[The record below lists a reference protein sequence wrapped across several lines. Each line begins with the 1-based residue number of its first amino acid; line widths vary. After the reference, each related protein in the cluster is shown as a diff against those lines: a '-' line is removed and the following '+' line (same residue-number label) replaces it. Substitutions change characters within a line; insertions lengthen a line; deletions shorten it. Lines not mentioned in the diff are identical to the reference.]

1 MNNLTGFLGTAG
13 LLCLLG
19 CTAQPIDST
28 QGSASADFRVANVG
42 NAQEVA
48 IQPTPMTPDRVV
60 CRRETPTGSL
70 IPRTRCYTQREI
82 DQQGIEAREWLAS
95 DGLRGSLTVADP
107 LSR

>member
-1 MNNLTGFLGTAG
+1 MNSLTGFLGTAG
-13 LLCLLG
+13 LLSLLG

-60 CRRETPTGSL
+60 CRRETPTGST

-82 DQQGIEAREWLAS
+82 DQQGIEAREWLAT
-95 DGLRGSLTVADP
+95 DGRRGSLTFADP